1 MTVNETTNPTATPT
15 ATQGTSPAMPPQRI
29 AAAVLIAAAV
39 AALLLVCVILPAE
52 LHRDPLG
59 VGKALGLMQL
69 SAEKTVKADPQAVQ
83 SAANAV
89 SYPDAFRTDE
99 VTIKLAP
106 GDDLNRGN
114 ELEWKL
120 RMRRGEVMVYS
131 WQVDAPAEEFYSDFH
146 SQSDPAPQVTVVSHH
161 EGIGSSGNGYMV
173 APFDGIHGWYL
184 QNQSLK
190 PVVVRLK
197 ISGFYT
203 MRPDP
208 FAPE

>member
-1 MTVNETTNPTATPT
+1 MTTSGITP
-15 ATQGTSPAMPPQRI
+15 PAPAFAPRRI
-29 AAAVLIAAAV
+29 ALAVLAAVVVAV
-39 AALLLVCVILPAE
+39 LLLVGVILPAE
-52 LHRDPLG
+52 FHRDPLG
-59 VGKALGLMQL
+59 LGKAFGLMQL

-83 SAANAV
+83 SAANTL
-89 SYPDAFRTDE
+89 SYADPFRTDE
-99 VTIKLAP
+99 VTIQLAP
-106 GDDLNRGN
+106 GNDPNRGN

-131 WQVDAPAEEFYSDFH
+131 WRVDAPAEEFYSDFH
-146 SQSDPAPQVTVVSHH
+146 SQSDPAPQVTVISHH
-161 EGIGSSGNGYMV
+161 EGIGISGDGYMV

-190 PVVVRLK
+190 PVVVHLK
-197 ISGFYT
+197 ISGFYA